1 LGEILLLIK
10 VIIKN
15 LECFNRVKAKT
26 HGYFTPEKWRKN
38 EKVMLSSYVTLFDSV
53 YFCNSNEC
61 CGRSIQCG
69 LVRELPYSKE
79 FAVSNV

>member
-1 LGEILLLIK
+1 LLLIK

-26 HGYFTPEKWRKN
+26 HTVVLLQKKWRKN
-38 EKVMLSSYVTLFDSV
+38 EKVMFSSYVTLFDSV